1 MSKPDYYETITP
13 KLRVLMAKSENSDI
27 YTDNKTQQLMVNE
40 DVSSPYK
47 LQAIVSAIKIQK
59 LAFFEIRYSF
69 VDENTNNPIPYNT
82 ALKVLQTYK
91 YNPKQFLI
99 TFVPNAQVSKFACAD
114 TTFAAHT
121 IANQPGG
128 VKFIY
133 NPRSPIG
140 LYQGILDF
148 SEAKPVES
156 DDDVGMNINFYYVT
170 EK

>member
-1 MSKPDYYETITP
+1 MPIQTAGNC
-13 KLRVLMAKSENSDI
+13 L
-27 YTDNKTQQLMVNE
+27 
-40 DVSSPYK
+40 
-47 LQAIVSAIKIQK
+47 AIKIQK

-69 VDENTNNPIPYNT
+69 VDENTNELIPFNT
-82 ALKVLQTYK
+82 ALKVIQTYK

-99 TFVPNAQVSKFACAD
+99 TFVPNAQVSKFATAD
-114 TTFAAHT
+114 TTYCAHT
-121 IANQPGG
+121 IDDQPGG

-133 NPRSPIG
+133 NPRSPVG

-148 SEAKPVES
+148 TDAHPLES